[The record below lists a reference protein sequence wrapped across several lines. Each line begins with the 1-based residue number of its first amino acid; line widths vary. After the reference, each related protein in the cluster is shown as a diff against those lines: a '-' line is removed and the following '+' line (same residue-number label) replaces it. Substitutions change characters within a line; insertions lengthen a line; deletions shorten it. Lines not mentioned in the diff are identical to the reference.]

1 MMKFIKKPI
10 VIDAVQWNVSKESF
24 DAILELG
31 NVQWEPGHI
40 GANGFYIKTHE
51 GQRFVFNGDWVIKD
65 AHGEFHICK
74 PDIFEQTYEI
84 IDHEVLK
91 TMHDES

>member
-1 MMKFIKKPI
+1 MKFREKPV
-10 VIDAVQWNVSKESF
+10 VIDAVQWKASKESF

-31 NVQWEPGHI
+31 NVQWDFIYPDQR
-40 GANGFYIKTHE
+40 GFYIKTHE

-74 PDIFEQTYEI
+74 PDIFEQTY
-84 IDHEVLK
+84 DALS
-91 TMHDES
+91 D